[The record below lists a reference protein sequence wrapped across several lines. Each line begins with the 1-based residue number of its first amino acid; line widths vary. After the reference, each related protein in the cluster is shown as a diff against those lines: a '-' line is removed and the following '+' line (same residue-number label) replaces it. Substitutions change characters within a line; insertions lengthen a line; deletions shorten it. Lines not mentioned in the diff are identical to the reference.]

1 MKVHCLW
8 GWIIITMGCCM
19 AAVQSETMKQGRNKY
34 YSPLLPLIL
43 VYSGCVRRQI
53 AEILPQHSC
62 LARGVFISAQG
73 YSSGDVFTVLVKDTT
88 CSSFSLA
95 CVTGRAVMLWILCV
109 TRKLLSACQT
119 KHIIIYIQ

>member
-1 MKVHCLW
+1 
-8 GWIIITMGCCM
+8 M

-34 YSPLLPLIL
+34 YSTLLPLIL

-53 AEILPQHSC
+53 TEILPQHSC
-62 LARGVFISAQG
+62 LARGVFFISAQG
-73 YSSGDVFTVLVKDTT
+73 YSSGDVFAVLVKDTT

-95 CVTGRAVMLWILCV
+95 CVTWRAVVLWILCV